1 MGNEKTEYSNA
12 EDQQLSEDT
21 QFLNAILD
29 HTLIMIAYMDS
40 QFNFIKV
47 NRAYAKADNKETIF
61 FPGKNHFTLYPNPEN
76 EQIFRK
82 VVETGVPYITRAKP
96 FEFEENPERSV
107 TYWDWSLIPI
117 KNISDLVEGLV
128 LTVQNV
134 TDRWEAEIKLK
145 RSEKEL
151 RKLNNELEQRVEERT
166 KKLKESEEKF
176 RTMTEQ
182 SVTGISIIQDNQIK
196 YINQRLLDII
206 GYTKEEVDRWDPGY
220 FLNIFHPDFK
230 KKAIDASTR
239 NQSGKGKIP
248 THDEFKL
255 LKKNGDIYWIEI
267 YAHSINFNGKP
278 AAMNISVDITE
289 RKLAVEKLIESED
302 FFRTIAEQS
311 FIGIGILQDDELKY
325 ANMKLAN
332 MYGYNVEE
340 IIGKTYSEFLN
351 LTHPEDRAKLI
362 RKVEKRDDEA
372 LDTITFYQFR
382 AFKKTGEL
390 FWANIYSRLI
400 TYQGKSAGLVT
411 MIDITDK
418 RKAEQVVKNEMKR
431 LKEIDQIKD
440 ELINRIS
447 HELKTPLIS
456 IYSTSDLIL
465 NFYSEML
472 DDNLRELIRI
482 IYRGG
487 ERLKTLVD
495 NLMDIYLIESHE
507 LELNSKLKN
516 VISTIKKAISNTS
529 SQMKKRKHTLQVDL
543 PNELIIKIDEKRIQ
557 QVISNILS
565 NSIKYTPPEGSIF
578 IKLSENGV
586 YADIKITDTGIGF
599 TKEEKEKLFNKFG
612 KIERFGKGLDVDIE
626 GPGLGL
632 YIANEI
638 IKLHKGEILLHS
650 EGRNRGSTFIIRLLS
665 ER

>member
-1 MGNEKTEYSNA
+1 MGNEKTEYNNA
-12 EDQQLSEDT
+12 EDQQFSEDT

-82 VVETGVPYITRAKP
+82 VVETGVPHITRAKP
-96 FEFEENPERSV
+96 FEFEENPERGV
-107 TYWDWSLIPI
+107 AYWDWSLIPI
-117 KNISDLVEGLV
+117 KDISDLVEGLV

-151 RKLNNELEQRVEERT
+151 RTLNNELEQRVEERT

-230 KKAIDASTR
+230 KKALDTTTR

-255 LKKNGDIYWIEI
+255 VKKNGDIYWIEI
-267 YAHSINFNGKP
+267 FAHSINFNGKP
-278 AAMNISVDITE
+278 AAMSISVDITE
-289 RKLAVEKLIESED
+289 RKLAVEKLIESEE

-311 FIGIGILQDDELKY
+311 FMGIGILQDDELKY

-340 IIGKTYSEFLN
+340 FIGKTYSEFLN

-362 RKVEKRDDEA
+362 RKVEKRDTGT

-390 FWANIYSRLI
+390 FWASLYSRLI

-411 MIDITDK
+411 IIDITERK
-418 RKAEQVVKNEMKR
+418 KAEQVVKNEMKR
-431 LKEIDQIKD
+431 LKEIDQIKE

-482 IYRGG
+482 IYSGG

-507 LELNSKLKN
+507 LKLNSKLKN

-586 YADIKITDTGIGF
+586 YVDIKITDTGIGF

-650 EGRNRGSTFIIRLLS
+650 EGRNRGSTFIIRLPS